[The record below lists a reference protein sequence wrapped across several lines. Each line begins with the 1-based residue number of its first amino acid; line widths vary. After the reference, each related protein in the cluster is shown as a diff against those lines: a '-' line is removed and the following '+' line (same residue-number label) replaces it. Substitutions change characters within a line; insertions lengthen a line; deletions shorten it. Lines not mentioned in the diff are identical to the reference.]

1 MKGEKKL
8 SSDKKKRSRKKRG
21 AGRVRDRLK
30 FDIDTSELY
39 PLSRREEASFYDDD
53 APVTENSDIE
63 ISAEEGCEQEDPV
76 SDYSG
81 PEALNPK
88 TLNPEGLKTEDF
100 GTEDYDTEDSGAEDF
115 AEEEFYTEE
124 FDKGHF
130 DGEDPGAE
138 NSGTEDPGTE
148 DSDTDDYDTEYLD
161 TGYLDTGYYDTEKPG
176 TEEAD
181 PDFSDTERS
190 GTFDTAAAAV
200 PDTPAAADISK
211 RERVSKKFRR
221 FWTRQRAD
229 DFHTVIRTSVVG
241 AFAVVFL
248 MPIVLTITNSL
259 MTKSEINA
267 NYGVIFR
274 NRNGV
279 RVFISNTVNLKFIPD
294 IVSFEQ
300 YFKVL
305 ILSPEYLLK
314 FWNSFL
320 YVVPIVV
327 FQLAIASLAAYGFA
341 RYRGKVREVIFFAYI
356 ILMLMPYQVTLVP
369 NYLVS
374 KWLNILDTR
383 WAIWL
388 PGFFSP
394 FAVYMLTK
402 YMRRIPKSIYEAAE
416 IDGAGEWQIFS
427 KICLPN
433 CRGGIASIAIL
444 LFIDYWNMV
453 EQPLI
458 LLSNDQLH
466 PLSVF
471 LSKINSGEISL
482 AFAVAVIYMV
492 LPMMVFLY
500 GEEYLVEG
508 IVYQGGIKE

>member
-1 MKGEKKL
+1 MPGH
-8 SSDKKKRSRKKRG
+8 KKKRSRKKRG
-21 AGRVRDRLK
+21 AGWVKDRLK
-30 FDIDTSELY
+30 YDTDPSDLY
-39 PLSRREEASFYDDD
+39 PLKRKEDMFPDSSTDSEDDTDPEPFEDQTYRQGQAENLKAAYPSDDTASAPEKGSVHKRQGSEEKSFAGEADSDDGFENADSLKNADDSDHTDNRESVYSPDFINYKEIDDD
-53 APVTENSDIE
+53 AEHGDEAEFTDDADRSLRESADSDE
-63 ISAEEGCEQEDPV
+63 AEESDDDDRQEDTKKV
-76 SDYSG
+76 
-81 PEALNPK
+81 
-88 TLNPEGLKTEDF
+88 
-100 GTEDYDTEDSGAEDF
+100 
-115 AEEEFYTEE
+115 
-124 FDKGHF
+124 
-130 DGEDPGAE
+130 
-138 NSGTEDPGTE
+138 
-148 DSDTDDYDTEYLD
+148 
-161 TGYLDTGYYDTEKPG
+161 KPDLS
-176 TEEAD
+176 T
-181 PDFSDTERS
+181 R
-190 GTFDTAAAAV
+190 
-200 PDTPAAADISK
+200 
-211 RERVSKKFRR
+211 FRR
-221 FWTRQRAD
+221 FWTRERID
-229 DFHTVIRTSVVG
+229 DARMVVRTAVAGS
-241 AFAVVFL
+241 FAVLFL

-267 NYGVIFR
+267 NYGVIFAKK
-274 NRNGV
+274 NGV

-327 FQLAIASLAAYGFA
+327 FQLAVASLASYGFA
-341 RYRGKVREVIFFAYI
+341 RYRGKVREVIFFSYI

-374 KWLNILDTR
+374 NWLNIIDTR

-416 IDGAGEWQIFS
+416 IDGAGEWQIFTR
-427 KICLPN
+427 ICLPN
-433 CRGGIASIAIL
+433 CRGGLASIAIL